1 VATATFCLTLQHFRT
16 KNKHYF
22 LNTWETATV
31 REKNLLFVLMFIAAG
46 AVLLQACAST
56 QEREMRSMARVYD
69 RPYDRV
75 WSSVEELLRFDL
87 KCAFKKNDKQDGL
100 LETEWVHRMDTEG
113 SKRWM
118 VRADIRKV
126 KNGVEVVLI
135 KKLEMQDNVSRSLE
149 RYKKE
154 SKDPTSGGGWKK
166 TDVAPDTV
174 EDLYRK
180 LGQKLEN

>member
-1 VATATFCLTLQHFRT
+1 MR
-16 KNKHYF
+16 
-22 LNTWETATV
+22 
-31 REKNLLFVLMFIAAG
+31 RKNLLFIVMFVMIG

-56 QEREMRSMARVYD
+56 QERQMRSMARVYD

-87 KCAFKKNDKQDGL
+87 KCAFKKNDKQGGV

-113 SKRWM
+113 TKRWM
-118 VRADIRKV
+118 VEARVRKV
-126 KNGVEVVLI
+126 KGGIEVELY
-135 KKLEMQDNVSRSLE
+135 KKLELQDSVSKSLDK
-149 RYKKE
+149 YKGK
-154 SKDPTSGGGWKK
+154 KDSEPASGSWRK

-180 LGQKLEN
+180 LEKKLEN

>member
-1 VATATFCLTLQHFRT
+1 M
-16 KNKHYF
+16 
-22 LNTWETATV
+22 
-31 REKNLLFVLMFIAAG
+31 REKNLLFVLMFIVAG

-135 KKLEMQDNVSRSLE
+135 KKLEMQDSVSKSLE

-154 SKDPTSGGGWKK
+154 SKDTPSGGWRK

>member
-1 VATATFCLTLQHFRT
+1 MR
-16 KNKHYF
+16 
-22 LNTWETATV
+22 
-31 REKNLLFVLMFIAAG
+31 RKNLLFIVMFVMIG

-56 QEREMRSMARVYD
+56 QERQMRSMARVYD

-87 KCAFKKNDKQDGL
+87 KCAFKKNDKQDGV

-113 SKRWM
+113 TKRWM
-118 VRADIRKV
+118 VEATVRQV
-126 KNGVEVVLI
+126 KGGIEVGLY
-135 KKLEMQDNVSRSLE
+135 KKLELQDSVSKSLDK
-149 RYKKE
+149 YKGK
-154 SKDPTSGGGWKK
+154 KDSEPASGSWRK

-180 LGQKLEN
+180 LEKKLEN